1 MPERE
6 RPVDHLAR
14 GLEEL
19 MRAGAEALSLWRERG
34 ARGDAE
40 DAFARTLDQLASELS
55 GWLEQADGPWLE
67 ALRSALRHEVER
79 WQERAAAD
87 PAARRVR
94 DLFAAALDL
103 LAADQAREQ
112 RPAGPRRPPQRKA
125 AR

>member
-1 MPERE
+1 MGEAAIVADGDSTSLE
-6 RPVDHLAR
+6 LIATVLAR
-14 GLEEL
+14 EGFDV
-19 MRAGAEALSLWRERG
+19 RATPDG
-34 ARGDAE
+34 GDAL
-40 DAFARTLDQLASELS
+40 ARTLDQLASELA

-103 LAADQAREQ
+103 LAADQAQEQ